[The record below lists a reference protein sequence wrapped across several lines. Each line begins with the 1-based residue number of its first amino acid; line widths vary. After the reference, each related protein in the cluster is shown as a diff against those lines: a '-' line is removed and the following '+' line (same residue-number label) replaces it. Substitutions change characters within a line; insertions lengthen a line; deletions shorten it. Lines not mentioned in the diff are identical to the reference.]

1 MNRLF
6 ITIIVLSIVFI
17 LTYKP
22 ESRRL
27 EYFKPFFGKDCED
40 NRYQALQFAE
50 TDKTC
55 PTREAEKMGA
65 IYEKY

>member
-50 TDKTC
+50 TNKTC
-55 PTREAEKMGA
+55 PTHEVDKLGA